1 MLCYDHPQRLYSRSD
16 MARKAAPV
24 LKAPFLK
31 RLTLLP
37 ERMQAEDYPFNLP
50 ILEGGRLV
58 LRFDRAITFFV
69 GDNGTGKSTLLE
81 AIARQC
87 GFSVLGGGRNQ
98 AYRDKVDG
106 PDLAPAL
113 RLSWLPKVSKG
124 FFLRAESFFD
134 FANYIDGMGA
144 EGQEPYGRKSLHAQS
159 HGQSFFALFENRLRG
174 TRQAIYLLDEP
185 EAALSPRRQIEFLGL
200 LHAWEEPGNVQMIIA
215 THSPIIMSYP
225 GATLLS
231 FDGGRIQ
238 PARYTET
245 DHYRITRR
253 FLMDHESMLERLFA
267 PDDEED
273 GLRAP
278 ED

>member
-1 MLCYDHPQRLYSRSD
+1 MVK
-16 MARKAAPV
+16 KAPSV

-37 ERMQAEDYPFNLP
+37 ERMEGDDYPFNLP
-50 ILEGGRLV
+50 ILESGQLA
-58 LRFDRAITFFV
+58 LSFDRPITFFV

-98 AYRDKVDG
+98 ASRDPTDG

-134 FANYIDGMGA
+134 FASYIDEMGPEA
-144 EGQEPYGRKSLHAQS
+144 QEPYGGKPLHAQS

-174 TRQAIYLLDEP
+174 ARQAIYLLDEP
-185 EAALSPRRQIEFLGL
+185 EAALSPQRQIEFLGL
-200 LHAWEEPGNVQMIIA
+200 LRAWEEPGNVQMIIA

-225 GATLLS
+225 RAALLS
-231 FDGGRIQ
+231 FDGGRIR

-245 DHYRITRR
+245 DHYRVTRR
-253 FLMDHESMLERLFA
+253 FLMDHESVLRQVFSE
-267 PDDEED
+267 DDTDESE
-273 GLRAP
+273 A
-278 ED
+278 